1 MQRIKESERGI
12 EPIFTKTLVD
22 NKEINDTIFQIIKE
36 SKFLLICSSI
46 GGLQITHKHFLDINR
61 KILRAYKAGKHDG
74 IKWVMSIN
82 DKNDIDLIDSFSK
95 YGIKIRHTSDRPS
108 VNFVISDKYFAST
121 TEKMID
127 GEIVSN
133 LLFSNDPL
141 YLEHFHTI
149 FNKTWKD
156 SMFLKHRIKEL
167 KDANLFN
174 ARVIVNRQTSFRLT
188 TQLYSSAKKEILMIL
203 PSVNGL
209 LRLINSGSLE
219 KLNELGS
226 KGLSIKILII
236 QSHKI
241 NHLKEIKFEYP
252 EIEFRTPQFHFPI
265 RNRITIVDRIKTIIL
280 KIKDDTKTKIPQ
292 AAGIT
297 TIIEGESTAW
307 SYTAIFDTLWKQS
320 EVVEK
325 LKKINKQLQ
334 SHEKM
339 QKEYI
344 DIIAHELRSPIQ
356 PIIGLTEYV
365 KEKLKDKKQIALLDS
380 VIASGQKLNMLTESI
395 LEVSR
400 IEDHLFSLK
409 EVKFNLSDIGT

>member
-1 MQRIKESERGI
+1 
-12 EPIFTKTLVD
+12 
-22 NKEINDTIFQIIKE
+22 
-36 SKFLLICSSI
+36 
-46 GGLQITHKHFLDINR
+46 
-61 KILRAYKAGKHDG
+61 
-74 IKWVMSIN
+74 
-82 DKNDIDLIDSFSK
+82 
-95 YGIKIRHTSDRPS
+95 
-108 VNFVISDKYFAST
+108 
-121 TEKMID
+121 
-127 GEIVSN
+127 
-133 LLFSNDPL
+133 
-141 YLEHFHTI
+141 
-149 FNKTWKD
+149 
-156 SMFLKHRIKEL
+156 
-167 KDANLFN
+167 
-174 ARVIVNRQTSFRLT
+174 
-188 TQLYSSAKKEILMIL
+188 MIL

-226 KGLSIKILII
+226 KDLSIKILII

-241 NHLKEIKFEYP
+241 KHLKEIKFEYP

-292 AAGIT
+292 AAGIS

-320 EVVEK
+320 EAVEK

-344 DIIAHELRSPIQ
+344 DIIVHELRSPIQ

-365 KEKLKDKKQIALLDS
+365 KEKLKDKKQIELLDS
-380 VIASGQKLNMLTESI
+380 VIASGQKLNMLTEGI

-409 EVKFNLSDIGT
+409 EVKFNLTDLLLNIIRIFEKILERNKQNIKFNLVGFNKLYIILGDRNRLEQVISNLIRNSIKSILRIYHGMDGGMVSIKMEKKKLLSNVKSKQKGDIVNIIIEDNGEGIDPTILPKLFTKFTKSSDGNGLGLYISKKIVEAHGGKIWAGNLRNGKGAKITFSLPLSSNISN